1 MTDSLPEK
9 EVSLDGDIQEK
20 MENNDMFVSAMDS
33 PTDSGLETNKTSNS
47 DTMEDLSLQ
56 DEKVDIPAMDV
67 NLDDDLGVSEV
78 NLDDDDDIFKSARLE
93 PEPAKVNND
102 MNDSKPLTNGHS
114 EPSKT
119 REVSEEPVETDI
131 PLEDD
136 DDRPFDNAHLKPGL
150 QLQSEP
156 ATINVPHQTLTSFP
170 EEEAKR
176 ELESGDEFIEVKVTS
191 PHKVGEGM
199 SSFMAYK
206 VITKTNLS
214 YFKKTNPE
222 VNRRFSDFLGLRDK
236 LSEKYLQNGR
246 IIPPCPD
253 KSVLGM
259 TKVKMSKEED
269 ASSQSEFV
277 EKRRAALERYLNR
290 TASHPNLRVDPDFRE
305 FLELDAEL
313 PKANQTAA
321 LSGKNV
327 LKAITKLGDK
337 VTQYATKMEETD
349 QWFEDKTFVIDNLD
363 NQLRKLLM
371 ATEAMVDFRKSLSG
385 QTYQLSKSL
394 RLLGSAEDNT
404 KLAAA
409 LQQLA
414 DVEEKVEKVHEQQAR
429 DDFYLL
435 SELIH
440 DYIGIV
446 GAVKDA
452 FNERVKA
459 WQSWQNVQRDLTK
472 RRENKARAE
481 LAGKTDKVNQL
492 RQEIA
497 ENEDQLNMAQEN
509 FEKISRIIKK
519 EFESFDVKK
528 CKDFKETI
536 TLYLENMLKS
546 QESLVTHWERFL
558 PEIKNMELSPTN

>member
-1 MTDSLPEK
+1 
-9 EVSLDGDIQEK
+9 VSLDGDIQEK